1 MTIAELLKA
10 LSPELH
16 EDAMIAW
23 GKAKSWLVLANA
35 MLPADAEEL
44 KVDIANLFLHT
55 VIKLAKKAHLDTK
68 ANRVSILAFT
78 QMSFELKGWKPAW
91 WDASLATLAS

>member
-1 MTIAELLKA
+1 MTILELLNLLPK
-10 LSPELH
+10 ELH
-16 EDAMIAW
+16 DDALVVW

-55 VIKLAKKAHLDTK
+55 VIKISKKANLDTK
-68 ANRVSILAFT
+68 GTRGTILKFAQKT
-78 QMSFELKGWKPAW
+78 FELNGWKPAW
-91 WDASLATLAS
+91 WDASLVLLPS